1 MVAILSLFVG
11 VASLARYRITAI
23 MAKASITSETWRCQP
38 CHDRVSL
45 WSRLSSFLAVA
56 KLSSIAQRWPST
68 DTSVWMPVPAGHQ
81 VVKKARSPSLI
92 LRRIKEAPGPK
103 PRFRLIIF
111 IGCEIGEFTVR
122 PVMKPR
128 ALGPL
133 ASGQKLPCIG
143 RKIAGNLLRFAR
155 NQGLACP

>member
-1 MVAILSLFVG
+1 MPAISRSRFVVVKTEFVLG
-11 VASLARYRITAI
+11 
-23 MAKASITSETWRCQP
+23 E
-38 CHDRVSL
+38 
-45 WSRLSSFLAVA
+45 
-56 KLSSIAQRWPST
+56 
-68 DTSVWMPVPAGHQ
+68 

-143 RKIAGNLLRFAR
+143 RKIAGNLLHFAR
-155 NQGLACP
+155 SQGLACP